1 MASIQSGFIKTMAR
15 LVFCLGLA
23 HLFACQVDSQK
34 GNEVS
39 NIPAENKNEESV
51 STIAEGSGRENAD
64 HSVATE
70 ARETS
75 PEAKK
80 YFEEGNEYSK
90 QGQFSKSIKSYRKA
104 IKINNKLSAAHYNLA
119 NVYVATGDTD
129 EAVQEYQIAIE
140 INPLVPDYH
149 RNLGFAYAIQQN
161 GEMAKKKYDE
171 LKKLA
176 PVQAEELRQWIQR
189 ANQGEGQSNP
199 PIASQ

>member
-1 MASIQSGFIKTMAR
+1 MDPIQSGFLKTTAR

-23 HLFACQVDSQK
+23 HLFACQFDSQK
-34 GNEVS
+34 DNEVS
-39 NIPAENKNEESV
+39 NISAESKNEESV
-51 STIAEGSGRENAD
+51 ATAAGGNGRENAD
-64 HSVATE
+64 HSIAAE
-70 ARETS
+70 ARAAS

-80 YFEEGNEYSK
+80 YFEEGNAYSK
-90 QGQFSKSIKSYRKA
+90 QGQFSKSIKAYRQA

-129 EAVQEYQIAIE
+129 KAVQEYQIAIE

-149 RNLGFAYAIQQN
+149 RNLGFAYAIQKN

-171 LKKLA
+171 LKQLE
-176 PVQAEELRQWIQR
+176 PVQAEELRQWIQM
-189 ANQGEGQSNP
+189 ANQGEDQPNP